1 MIFDNDIKS
10 IQLRVDM
17 NILILWLTQGN
28 MLDRVEELW
37 HVFRKSCKNI
47 PYIITLHALT
57 DCLINDMLLP
67 SLLHIIIKTFG
78 LFDTLN
84 YLQYDV

>member
-1 MIFDNDIKS
+1 MFDTDIRS
-10 IQLRVDM
+10 SQVRVDM
-17 NILILWLTQGN
+17 NIVILWLTQGN
-28 MLDRVEELW
+28 LLDRVEELSN
-37 HVFRKSCKNI
+37 VFRNSCKNI